1 MPNGRF
7 QVHNVEHYANNMQNV
22 ATGKQNGR
30 FQLQNA
36 ANSMQKRKFQLWNA
50 AKRLQKVCNMEGSGF
65 KMLCI
70 AYKRKV
76 PPPNNVANGMQSAK
90 FQLPNAAHS
99 MENKHSQESLK

>member
-1 MPNGRF
+1 MLQLASKMEGSSCKMLQIACKKESSNYEMP
-7 QVHNVEHYANNMQNV
+7 
-22 ATGKQNGR
+22 
-30 FQLQNA
+30 
-36 ANSMQKRKFQLWNA
+36 
-50 AKRLQKVCNMEGSGF
+50 QKVCNMEGSGF